1 MSFFDNIMRGL
12 NLDGG
17 MCPISFRITFI
28 GKNCLFIE
36 GAVKIVKLTGSEV
49 TVRLNGAAAIIKGE
63 NLKIKSFA
71 GGDLTMTGDIKS
83 VERV

>member
-17 MCPISFRITFI
+17 VCPISFRITFI
-28 GKNCLFIE
+28 GKDCLFIE

-49 TVRLNGAAAIIKGE
+49 TVRLNGA
-63 NLKIKSFA
+63 
-71 GGDLTMTGDIKS
+71 
-83 VERV
+83 